1 MPTSRIRDQTGRIA
15 LVTGANRGL
24 GLEACRQLAQCG
36 FHVLLTSRDRQL
48 GEEATGT
55 LRAEGLQITH
65 HLLDVTRP
73 EQIASLYEAVADQYG
88 RLDALVNNAAVSLDP
103 AESSVLDVP
112 LEVIARTLETNF
124 YGPLRTMRAFVPL
137 MQANDYGRI
146 VNISSI
152 GGRMSLMSL
161 DRGRKAAYRVSK
173 AALNAVTRLVA
184 GAVRDWNCKVNALCP
199 GPFRT
204 RMGDPKT
211 RKSPAEVAETVVWLA
226 TLPKSGPSGKFF
238 QDRESVDW

>member
-1 MPTSRIRDQTGRIA
+1 MPTSRVRDQSGRIA

-48 GEEATGT
+48 GKEATGT
-55 LRAEGLQITH
+55 LCAEGLDVTH
-65 HLLDVTRP
+65 HLLDVTHP
-73 EQIASLYEAVADQYG
+73 EQVATLYETVAERYG

-103 AESSVLDVP
+103 PESTVLDVP
-112 LEVIARTLETNF
+112 LEIMARTLETNG

-137 MQANDYGRI
+137 MQANGYGRI
-146 VNISSI
+146 VNVSSI
-152 GGRMSLMSL
+152 GGIMSLMSL

-173 AALNAVTRLVA
+173 AVLNVVTRLAA

-199 GPFRT
+199 GPFHT
-204 RMGDPKT
+204 RMGGS
-211 RKSPAEVAETVVWLA
+211 RARQSPAEVAETVVWLA

-238 QDRESVDW
+238 KGKERLEW

>member
-1 MPTSRIRDQTGRIA
+1 MPAQHVKSQTGRIA

-24 GLEACRQLAQCG
+24 GLETCRRLAQCG

-55 LRAEGLQITH
+55 LCAEGLDVTH
-65 HLLDVTRP
+65 HLLDVTHP
-73 EQIASLYEAVADQYG
+73 EQIARLCVIVGQQYG
-88 RLDALVNNAAVSLDP
+88 HLDVLVDNAAVSLDP
-103 AESSVLDVP
+103 PESSVLDVP
-112 LEVIARTLETNF
+112 LGVIAQTLETNC

-137 MQANDYGRI
+137 MQANGYGRI
-146 VNISSI
+146 VNVSSI

-161 DRGRKAAYRVSK
+161 DRGRKAAYRLSK
-173 AALNAVTRLVA
+173 AALNAVTRLAA

-204 RMGDPKT
+204 RLGGPKAGQ
-211 RKSPAEVAETVVWLA
+211 SVVEVAETVVWLA

-238 QDRESVDW
+238 QGRERVDW